1 MTPEHD
7 THENPGERSQLED
20 ILRTVRSIDDNV
32 EEILDTLHDHFESE
46 AYEPHWDCNDYFNGN
61 GA

>member
-7 THENPGERSQLED
+7 THENPGEGSRLED

-46 AYEPHWDCNDYFNGN
+46 TYDPHWDYNDYLNGN